1 MYDVNG
7 PKVGRAIPSPG
18 VVKQSE
24 CQSAYEHLY
33 KSQDDLYDAIATL
46 HSRLSPV
53 LDSSSL
59 EDGCTPTQAAQSE
72 VHGWLIAA
80 EDRTAALVRRV
91 LAITDSLT
99 I

>member
-1 MYDVNG
+1 MYEAMSG
-7 PKVGRAIPSPG
+7 PKVGRAIPSSG
-18 VVKQSE
+18 TQSE
-24 CQSAYEHLY
+24 CKSAYEQLY
-33 KSQDDLYDAIATL
+33 KSQDDLHDAIATL
-46 HSRLSPV
+46 HSRLAPV
-53 LDSSSL
+53 LDSSSR

-91 LAITDSLT
+91 RAITESLT